1 MWGIRGTGTSGEVTR
16 NKLCGSVEL
25 GSIRFIFSGISERHR
40 SQGTFPYCLNEG
52 VPFECSVRRIV
63 PVRSNRTCVISII
76 EYMMVDR
83 SAENQ
88 CPYDQLSLHGPR
100 LPSNCLLYAG
110 LSVRSVPERS

>member
-1 MWGIRGTGTSGEVTR
+1 MWGIRGTGTSGGVTR
-16 NKLCGSVEL
+16 NNLCGSVEL

-52 VPFECSVRRIV
+52 VPFECLVRRIV
-63 PVRSNRTCVISII
+63 PVRSSRTCVISIIEYILVRI

-88 CPYDQLSLHGPR
+88 CPYDKQL
-100 LPSNCLLYAG
+100 
-110 LSVRSVPERS
+110 ERK